1 PAYTYAWTASLG
13 GVIPSGQASNQDL
26 TGLVAG
32 TYDVVITDANSTTN
46 GCRATKTVVI
56 TQPAVAL
63 SSSETHVNVLCYGGA
78 TGSIDLTPSGGTPAY
93 TYAWTASLGGV
104 IPSGQSS
111 NQDLTGLVA
120 GTYDV
125 VITDANGT
133 TGGCRAIKT
142 VVITQP
148 AAALYGS
155 AVPTA
160 ESCAFNDGSIALTV
174 SGGTTPYSYLW
185 NNGAITQN
193 LSGLAAGSYT
203 VTITDANGCEA
214 TASATVNAPTN
225 CIVDEGCTPGYWKNH
240 LEDWGSTDPNADFFV
255 FFGIDPVGNNVE
267 DIIGDMDQNADGK
280 LTLLEAI
287 SAEVKTSKNNG
298 WFAALAR
305 HAVAA
310 YLNAS
315 NPDVGYQY
323 GTAYIL
329 SETEKVFE
337 TNYSNRNA
345 ANAAAQELHNLFRIA
360 NERVCPLGNSK
371 AQEAA
376 LSISPTDNTETS
388 VVEKSFSAY
397 PVPFRET
404 LNIEYDFDY
413 SSSATIQMFDTQGR
427 LLRTYREANAFKGK
441 VTELSIDFR
450 TRASQVY
457 ILKVTT
463 DRDVFTKKI
472 ISDK

>member
-1 PAYTYAWTASLG
+1 L
-13 GVIPSGQASNQDL
+13 VL
-26 TGLVAG
+26 TP
-32 TYDVVITDANSTTN
+32 TDATCDNSN
-46 GCRATKTVVI
+46 KSISAAI
-56 TQPAVAL
+56 T
-63 SSSETHVNVLCYGGA
+63 
-78 TGSIDLTPSGGTPAY
+78 GTPL
-93 TYAWTASLGGV
+93 S
-104 IPSGQSS
+104 
-111 NQDLTGLVA
+111 DLE
-120 GTYDV
+120 
-125 VITDANGT
+125 IN
-133 TGGCRAIKT
+133 I
-142 VVITQP
+142 
-148 AAALYGS
+148 
-155 AVPTA
+155 
-160 ESCAFNDGSIALTV
+160 DG
-174 SGGTTPYSYLW
+174 
-185 NNGAITQN
+185 
-193 LSGLAAGSYT
+193 GSYST
-203 VTITDANGCEA
+203 VLASPVVFNGLTIGNHTIIIRRISDISCFVSKN
-214 TASATVNAPTN
+214 ASVNDPTN

-255 FFGIDPVGNNVE
+255 FFGIDPVGNNVQ
-267 DIIGDMDQNADGK
+267 DIIGNMDQNADGK